1 MSEEPCSGLIDDL
14 VFKTLLILKAV
25 MIFEK
30 ANKQNVSEQHFNKPD
45 VHCQPLANLSK
56 KPKAT
61 LR

>member
-1 MSEEPCSGLIDDL
+1 MSEEPCSGLIGDL

-30 ANKQNVSEQHFNKPD
+30 ANKQNVPEQHFNKPA
-45 VHCQPLANLSK
+45 VHCQPLANLSE